1 MKVKEII
8 QYLSFTFAQDHY
20 SMKSNK
26 SIPNKSILHLIQVFV
41 IFLVL
46 ISCKPKEDQPDNY
59 YVNTPIAGFSWTGN
73 DGPAPVNIQFVNSS
87 QNADQF
93 EWNFGDGQVSYERDP
108 QHTFNNSSAEP
119 KNHNVILKATD
130 SGSGLFQ
137 RKSRVIVIQPGN
149 P

>member
-1 MKVKEII
+1 MKVKEKI
-8 QYLSFTFAQDHY
+8 QYLSYTFVPDHL
-20 SMKSNK
+20 SMKPVKLITNK
-26 SIPNKSILHLIQVFV
+26 SVLHLMQVFV
-41 IFLVL
+41 LVL
-46 ISCKPKEDQPDNY
+46 ALIACTTQEDQPDNY

-73 DGPAPVNIQFVNSS
+73 DGPAPVNIQFINSS

-93 EWNFGDGQVSYERDP
+93 EWIFGDGQVSNESDP
-108 QHTFNNSSAEP
+108 QHTFYNSTAEP
-119 KNHNVILKATD
+119 KNFNVILKATD